1 MKTSILYATAF
12 VLFFTS
18 TLSCKKSDTTPKATT
33 DYAAMVA
40 GTKVWTGG
48 LYTEQESITQVT
60 DTTFLNDTTF
70 TIIRVNDTAIA
81 VWGDSLSRL
90 SSGYFVSVSAGLT
103 VNIIDSVIHFEKRFS
118 GNGVVRKQT
127 YHTKL

>member
-1 MKTSILYATAF
+1 MKTSILYAAAI
-12 VLFFTS
+12 VLFSTS
-18 TLSCKKSDTTPKATT
+18 TMSCKKSDTTPKATT

-70 TIIRVNDTAIA
+70 TIIRVNDTAIG

-90 SSGYFVSVSAGLT
+90 SSGYFVSVSGLT
-103 VNIIDSVIHFEKRFS
+103 VNIIDSVIHFEKRFN
-118 GNGVVRKQT
+118 GNGIVRKQT
-127 YHTKL
+127 YRTKL